1 MPQNE
6 HKKVLKE
13 LTEAYDA
20 VYSEGLPGV
29 TPGDPSNRP
38 PGATGTQWAA
48 AKSTDSRQAYKDA
61 YDSWYYEFDTD
72 MRYGGNDSGPPPNPA
87 EYGLSEAEAKQVK
100 EEHRKEYFAKMSA
113 ILDKARQ
120 SRWEPRTT
128 YSS

>member
-20 VYSEGLPGV
+20 VYSEGLPGQDAA
-29 TPGDPSNRP
+29 PLP
-38 PGATGTQWAA
+38 PTANHPDSPYNKPPQ
-48 AKSTDSRQAYKDA
+48 STDSRQSFKDA
-61 YDSWYYEFDTD
+61 YASWYHEFDTD
-72 MRYGGNDSGPPPNPA
+72 MRYGGNDPGPAPDPA
-87 EYGLSEAEAKQVK
+87 EYGLSEAEAEQVK
-100 EEHRKEYFAKMSA
+100 EEHRKERLAEMHA
-113 ILDKARQ
+113 IMDKARQ